1 MEIQE
6 KKLKQLLKS
15 ALREAI
21 HEERTLFYDL
31 LSEIIE
37 DIGLAKAIDEGKKAR
52 RVRKEDIYKIL
63 KVQ

>member
-37 DIGLAKAIDEGKKAR
+37 DIGLAKAIDEGKKTR

>member
-21 HEERTLFYDL
+21 HEEKTLFYDL
-31 LSEIIE
+31 LSEVIE
-37 DIGLAKAIDEGKKAR
+37 DIGLARAIDEGKKTKK
-52 RVRKEDIYKIL
+52 VRKEEIYKIL
-63 KVQ
+63 RAE